1 MAKKVRN
8 NYEDIYPAGPTY
20 VRGVRSGDTLFLS
33 GITAKGSGGEGGPPM
48 AQLRVI
54 LDRIIRIVAAE
65 GGKPSDVV
73 AITTYVTNMA
83 DFWPIEGEHRAL
95 YEEFFEGEYPTNS
108 YVEVSALAEPD
119 LDIELTA
126 TAVLD

>member
-1 MAKKVRN
+1 MEKVRK
-8 NYEDIYPAGPTY
+8 NYDDIYPAGPTY
-20 VRGVRSGDTLFLS
+20 IRGVRAGNTLYLS
-33 GITAKGSGGEGGPPM
+33 GITASNSEADGGPPM

-54 LDRIIRIVAAE
+54 LDRITRIVAAE

-73 AITTYVTNMA
+73 TITTYVTNMD
-83 DFWPIEGEHRAL
+83 DFWPIEGEQREI
-95 YEEFFEGEYPTNS
+95 YEEFFKGEFPTNS

-119 LDIELTA
+119 IDVELTA

>member
-1 MAKKVRN
+1 MVKKIRK

-20 VRGVRSGDTLFLS
+20 IRGVRAGDTLYLS
-33 GITAKGSGGEGGPPM
+33 GITARGSDAEGGPPM
-48 AQLRVI
+48 AQLRVV
-54 LDRIIRIVAAE
+54 LDRITRIVAAE

-83 DFWPIEGEHRAL
+83 DFWPIEGEQNAL

-108 YVEVSALAEPD
+108 YVEVSALATPD
-119 LDIELTA
+119 MDVELTA